1 MLCLL
6 KSRKNIACKKLNITS
21 PPSYGLSFNPM
32 HYCTVGTTNQKEA
45 SYDRNNFDRGS
56 YLNRCED
63 KKDLLQKETKASVF
77 VPPSL
82 RDGFL
87 RGVIMF

>member
-1 MLCLL
+1 MIYDMYVLDIKELTNP
-6 KSRKNIACKKLNITS
+6 RKNIVCEKLNIIS

-56 YLNRCED
+56 YLSRY
-63 KKDLLQKETKASVF
+63 KRKTLFLQKG
-77 VPPSL
+77 L
-82 RDGFL
+82 
-87 RGVIMF
+87 MN